1 MRTLRSSTPHPPPPQ
16 VGGGECRGARRA
28 LDLMVLLLLFV
39 PRLLGRDLDEIEK
52 RGSLR
57 VLAVLSNQ
65 SDEFFSRKTGVGFD
79 REILEGFT
87 RLHRLRLEVVPQTA
101 WDQLVPA
108 LQQGKGDLIAGRFT
122 VTESRRRLIDFTA
135 EVFPTRHV
143 VLTRRPHRAVA
154 TLEQFRAEKVGTVR
168 GTSMADAVAAAGVP
182 PANVDESLPTG
193 TLPAALKAGRV
204 GAVVLGIENAIAAQR
219 EDPELE
225 LGVFL
230 GPPGS
235 LAYGLPKGDP
245 RLREALDD
253 YLSDLR
259 RSASW
264 SRLVV
269 KYFGERSLVILT
281 KAKTERAP

>member
-1 MRTLRSSTPHPPPPQ
+1 MPTLRSWSPHLVPPQ
-16 VGGGECRGARRA
+16 VGGGECRRARRA
-28 LDLMVLLLLFV
+28 LELVVLVLLFV
-39 PRLLGRDLDEIEK
+39 PRLLARDLDEIEK

-57 VLAVLSNQ
+57 VLAVVSNQ
-65 SDEFFSRKTGVGFD
+65 SDEFFSRRPGVGFD
-79 REILEGFT
+79 REILEGFA
-87 RLHRLRLEVVPQTA
+87 RLHRLTLEVVPQPA

-143 VLTRRPHRAVA
+143 VLTRRPHRAIA
-154 TLEQFRAEKVGTVR
+154 TLEQLRAERVGTVK
-168 GTSMADAVAAAGVP
+168 GTSMAEAVAAAGVP
-182 PANVDESLPTG
+182 SANVDESLPTG

-235 LAYGLPKGDP
+235 LAYGMRRGDS
-245 RLREALDD
+245 RLRQALDD

-269 KYFGERSLVILT
+269 RYFGERSLEILT
-281 KAKTERAP
+281 KARTEPAP